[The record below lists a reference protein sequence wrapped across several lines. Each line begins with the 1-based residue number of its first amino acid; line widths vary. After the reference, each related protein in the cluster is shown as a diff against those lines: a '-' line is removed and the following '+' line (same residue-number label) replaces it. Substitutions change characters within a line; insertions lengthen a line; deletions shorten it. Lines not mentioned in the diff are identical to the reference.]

1 MWNAFTLSEEAKAY
15 SQLAALRQ
23 NRALRGRK
31 EQDLRR
37 RIAYLERQSGEATV
51 LADLRLRLALIQR
64 TEEDAGTIN
73 APLQSFDPDKLVSYL
88 AQEQTDLVEYHLGD
102 STGYVFH
109 LTPTGEIRMFALPAK
124 TENLLREIYDWRDI
138 ITNSAYRQKSLD
150 VDQAAK
156 DRQFLESGL
165 RLTEL
170 LLPGLRTGE
179 LALGTRLRIIPD
191 GVLNLLPFAA
201 LPLEHSDVPLDYSQL
216 SYLQSGRELQL
227 GYSARYL
234 LELKERAVPEFTDNL
249 LAFAPS
255 FRGSATAIEG
265 GEANRLR
272 SLRSVIPEGGE
283 EGSLPGLLPLQHNQ
297 SEVEAIATIV
307 PGTRAY
313 LSEAASRRAF
323 LESIGKGRVVHI
335 SSHGLAHPQNPNLSF
350 VAFSQDGSKLEEEE
364 LLYFNDLSTLPFQS
378 ELVVLSACETS
389 LGKVVRGES
398 ILSLG
403 AAFGNDPERFDAS
416 GQRFTLGGGQPRQGG
431 PRVADRP

>member
-1 MWNAFTLSEEAKAY
+1 
-15 SQLAALRQ
+15 
-23 NRALRGRK
+23 
-31 EQDLRR
+31 
-37 RIAYLERQSGEATV
+37 
-51 LADLRLRLALIQR
+51 
-64 TEEDAGTIN
+64 
-73 APLQSFDPDKLVSYL
+73 
-88 AQEQTDLVEYHLGD
+88 
-102 STGYVFH
+102 
-109 LTPTGEIRMFALPAK
+109 
-124 TENLLREIYDWRDI
+124 
-138 ITNSAYRQKSLD
+138 
-150 VDQAAK
+150 
-156 DRQFLESGL
+156 
-165 RLTEL
+165 
-170 LLPGLRTGE
+170 
-179 LALGTRLRIIPD
+179 
-191 GVLNLLPFAA
+191 VLNLLPFAA

-255 FRGSATAIEG
+255 FRGSATAIEV

-403 AAFGNDPERFDAS
+403 AAFAAAGAQSTLTSLWKVDDAATEDLMVRFYEELAGGKTRSAALAMAQESQRAGQDFAHPYYWSVMALNGQS
-416 GQRFTLGGGQPRQGG
+416 GALQLRSDFSFFRWGIIAGMIVLAGFFFWR
-431 PRVADRP
+431 RR